1 MCIHLHDM
9 LGNSES
15 QNIRTVGAGRDLQR
29 SYGPIPLQSRTPTA
43 GCISRRPGG
52 SWVSP
57 EKENPQ
63 PPWQPVPVLHYPHC
77 EEFPSHIGAELPVV
91 QFMAISPCPVPTDCW
106 REVGHVSLTPML
118 KIFININQIPSESS
132 FLKAEQ
138 TQFAQL
144 FLIREMLQALYHLC
158 GPLLDSLQE
167 IPVFFVPGSPEL
179 ATVLS
184 TQVQY
189 WR

>member
-63 PPWQPVPVLHYPHC
+63 PPWAAC
-77 EEFPSHIGAELPVV
+77 SSAPSPLL
-91 QFMAISPCPVPTDCW
+91 W
-106 REVGHVSLTPML
+106 R
-118 KIFININQIPSESS
+118 SS
-132 FLKAEQ
+132 
-138 TQFAQL
+138 
-144 FLIREMLQALYHLC
+144 YSHLC
-158 GPLLDSLQE
+158 TTSYTSVCGHFPLSCCPSVLKRVWPHPFASSTLDIYRCWSDPLWVIFCQGWTDPGCSAFPHKRGAPGPLSL
-167 IPVFFVPGSPEL
+167 
-179 ATVLS
+179 
-184 TQVQY
+184 
-189 WR
+189 